1 MPDPVDKEPQPTL
14 SRAEKTRLTRRRIVA
29 AAGDLFLDQGYGA
42 TTLDQVAARAGV
54 AVQTVYFHFGNK
66 ATLLKEALDV
76 AAVGDDEPVAL
87 LDRPWLQEIAAE
99 PDPVR
104 VIELWTVGSRE
115 IMERVAPLLAVVR
128 GTVGTDPDL
137 AAQWDVNEGQ
147 RRTAFRALADLL
159 AGRDALRRGLTVEGA
174 ADLAFLIASAENYVV
189 ATHTLGWAPE
199 HWRRTTA
206 ALLAQA
212 LLGETPGWGAALR
225 DQSSPVRD
233 GPWPGTRVRAPSG

>member
-1 MPDPVDKEPQPTL
+1 MSDAVKDKP

-29 AAGDLFLDQGYGA
+29 AAADLFLDLGYGA

-87 LDRPWLQEIAAE
+87 LDRPWLEELTAE

-104 VIELWTVGSRE
+104 VIELWTNGGRE
-115 IMERVAPLLAVVR
+115 ILERMAPLLAVVR

-137 AAQWDVNEGQ
+137 AAQWEVNEGQ

-159 AGRDALRRGLTVEGA
+159 ADRAALRPGLTVEDA
-174 ADLAFLIASAENYVV
+174 ADLAFLITSAENYIV

-199 HWRRTTA
+199 RWQRTTA
-206 ALLAQA
+206 TLLARG
-212 LLGETPGWGAALR
+212 LLGETPG
-225 DQSSPVRD
+225 
-233 GPWPGTRVRAPSG
+233 

>member
-1 MPDPVDKEPQPTL
+1 MTDPVKKEPAPTL
-14 SRAEKTRLTRRRIVA
+14 GRAEKTRLTRRRIVA
-29 AAGDLFLDQGYGA
+29 AAADLFLDQGYGA

-87 LDRPWLQEIAAE
+87 LDRPWLQEMTAE

-115 IMERVAPLLAVVR
+115 ILERVAPLLAVVR

-159 AGRDALRRGLTVEGA
+159 AGRDALRRGLTVEDA

-189 ATHTLGWAPE
+189 ATDTLGWAPE
-199 HWRRTTA
+199 RWRRTTA
-206 ALLAQA
+206 SLLARA
-212 LLGETPGWGAALR
+212 LLGETPG
-225 DQSSPVRD
+225 
-233 GPWPGTRVRAPSG
+233 